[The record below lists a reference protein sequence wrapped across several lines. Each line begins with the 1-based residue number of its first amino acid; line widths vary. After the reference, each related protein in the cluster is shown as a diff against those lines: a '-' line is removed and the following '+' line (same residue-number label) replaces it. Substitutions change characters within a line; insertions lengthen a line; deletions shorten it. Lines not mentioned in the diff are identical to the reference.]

1 MNVTVINIRDLFKY
15 VLVLIISILIIVT
28 STRFFYNKNTKI
40 ETQNLTTKKSSLL
53 TCLKLVIPMIDYKQ
67 EDTIQISNEIDIK
80 KTNILTKILNI
91 ELGLIDNIG
100 EKSDINNILDNNQKN
115 NEENNNKTSDE
126 IELAKTDLQT
136 QEVTE
141 NNIQP
146 SYTDAIDDIQIKNQ
160 SSYAVTREL
169 IEEPF
174 KFSNTKDFII
184 FHTHTCESYT
194 QTENFT
200 YTPSGE
206 YRTTDLN
213 YSVARVGDELERQ
226 LTEYGY
232 NVIHDKTYH
241 DYPAYTGSY
250 DRSLKTV
257 QYIIND
263 RSSTAEIVIDLHRDA
278 VGSSGE
284 YGPSVMIGD
293 EKVAQ
298 LMFVIGTDGGG
309 LYHPNWQ
316 NNLRFAVTVQR
327 KANEMYPG
335 LFRPIILRDS
345 RYNQHLT
352 SAACI
357 IEVGATGNTM
367 EETLASMKYLAK
379 VMSEVV
385 K

>member
-100 EKSDINNILDNNQKN
+100 EKSDINNMLDNNQKN

-146 SYTDAIDDIQIKNQ
+146 SYTDSIDDIQIKNQ

-284 YGPSVMIGD
+284 YGPSVMIGN

>member
-15 VLVLIISILIIVT
+15 VLVLIASILIIVT
-28 STRFFYNKNTKI
+28 STRFFYNKNTQI
-40 ETQNLTTKKSSLL
+40 ETQNLTAKKSSLL
-53 TCLKLVIPMIDYKQ
+53 TCLKLVIPMMDYKQ
-67 EDTIQISNEIDIK
+67 ENTIQISNEIDIK

-100 EKSDINNILDNNQKN
+100 EKPDANNIID
-115 NEENNNKTSDE
+115 NNKTNYAENNKVSDE
-126 IELAKTDLQT
+126 IELAKTDLET

-141 NNIQP
+141 NNIKP
-146 SYTDAIDDIQIKNQ
+146 NYTDEIDDIQIKNQ
-160 SSYAVTREL
+160 SSYTIIREL
-169 IEEPF
+169 IEEPY

-241 DYPAYTGSY
+241 DYPAYSGSY

-345 RYNQHLT
+345 RYNHHLAN
-352 SAACI
+352 AACI

>member
-335 LFRPIILRDS
+335 LFRPIIVRDS

>member
-15 VLVLIISILIIVT
+15 VLVLIASILIIVT
-28 STRFFYNKNTKI
+28 STRFFYNKNTQI
-40 ETQNLTTKKSSLL
+40 ETQNLTAKKSSLL
-53 TCLKLVIPMIDYKQ
+53 TCLKLVIPMMDYKQ
-67 EDTIQISNEIDIK
+67 ENTIQISNEIDIK

-100 EKSDINNILDNNQKN
+100 EKPDANNIID
-115 NEENNNKTSDE
+115 NNKTNYAENNKVLDE
-126 IELAKTDLQT
+126 IELAKTDLET

-141 NNIQP
+141 NNIKP
-146 SYTDAIDDIQIKNQ
+146 NYTDEIDDIQIKNQ
-160 SSYAVTREL
+160 SSYTITREL
-169 IEEPF
+169 IEEPY

-241 DYPAYTGSY
+241 DYPAYSGSY

-345 RYNQHLT
+345 RYNHHLAN
-352 SAACI
+352 AACI